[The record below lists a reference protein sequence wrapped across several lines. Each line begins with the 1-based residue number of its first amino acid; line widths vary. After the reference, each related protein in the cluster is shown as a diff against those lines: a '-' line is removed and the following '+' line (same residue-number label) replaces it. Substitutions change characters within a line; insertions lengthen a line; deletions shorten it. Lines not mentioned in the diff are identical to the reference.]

1 MKKLFT
7 TSFVAAALVMALS
20 ASLALAADTNPKV
33 PAKSGATAAATM
45 PMANSMCESMMK
57 SGGMMGAMGAG
68 KMGPAAMGA
77 GTAMPMHQAM
87 AGQGHAAM
95 AQAAK

>member
-7 TSFVAAALVMALS
+7 TSFVAAALVVALS
-20 ASLALAADTNPKV
+20 ASLALAADTTPKV
-33 PAKSGATAAATM
+33 PAKSGTAAATM
-45 PMANSMCESMMK
+45 PMANSMCVSMMK

-77 GTAMPMHQAM
+77 GTTMPMHQAM
-87 AGQGHAAM
+87 AGQGHAATT
-95 AQAAK
+95 QAAK